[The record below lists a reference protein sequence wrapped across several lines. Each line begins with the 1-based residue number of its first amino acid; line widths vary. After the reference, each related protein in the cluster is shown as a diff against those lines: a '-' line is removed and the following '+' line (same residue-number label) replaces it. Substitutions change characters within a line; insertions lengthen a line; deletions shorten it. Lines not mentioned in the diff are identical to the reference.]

1 MTETT
6 VTASHFRVHF
16 KEIANSVTRG
26 EQACTVTRHGL
37 PIGVLVSEEDAEFLR
52 QHKWGKSDA
61 PAAAPTKAAAATD
74 GITLVHPELMPLDQ
88 VEMAYDLTS
97 GSTDFEIQSWR
108 YKAFLMI
115 KGRTGKQPAP
125 PFGPS
130 G

>member
-6 VTASHFRVHF
+6 VSASHFRVHF
-16 KEIANSVTRG
+16 KEIANSVARG

-37 PIGVLVSEEDAEFLR
+37 AVGVLVSEEDAEFLR
-52 QHKWGKSDA
+52 QHKWGKSEA
-61 PAAAPTKAAAATD
+61 PAKAEPD
-74 GITLVHPELMPLDQ
+74 GIALVHPELMPLDQ
-88 VEMAYDLTS
+88 VELAYDVTT

-108 YKAFLMI
+108 HKAYFTI
-115 KGRTGKQPAP
+115 KGRTGKEPAP